1 MLHRN
6 LITPTEV
13 FIAPTKIAVG
23 AVIDVVMR
31 SFSEHVDESILEI
44 SMSLMHSLMYPY
56 MLTRLCFSADL
67 GDGWYSTKLTQHIP
81 SKWMSCGSLHV
92 PSWSRRTYK

>member
-1 MLHRN
+1 MLSNLHLGCPQALMLHRN

-31 SFSEHVDESILEI
+31 SFSEHVDESILEYRC
-44 SMSLMHSLMYPY
+44 H
-56 MLTRLCFSADL
+56 
-67 GDGWYSTKLTQHIP
+67 
-81 SKWMSCGSLHV
+81 
-92 PSWSRRTYK
+92 

>member
-44 SMSLMHSLMYPY
+44 SMSLMHSLMYP
-56 MLTRLCFSADL
+56 
-67 GDGWYSTKLTQHIP
+67 
-81 SKWMSCGSLHV
+81 
-92 PSWSRRTYK
+92 

>member
-31 SFSEHVDESILEI
+31 SFSERVDESILEYRC
-44 SMSLMHSLMYPY
+44 H
-56 MLTRLCFSADL
+56 
-67 GDGWYSTKLTQHIP
+67 
-81 SKWMSCGSLHV
+81 
-92 PSWSRRTYK
+92 